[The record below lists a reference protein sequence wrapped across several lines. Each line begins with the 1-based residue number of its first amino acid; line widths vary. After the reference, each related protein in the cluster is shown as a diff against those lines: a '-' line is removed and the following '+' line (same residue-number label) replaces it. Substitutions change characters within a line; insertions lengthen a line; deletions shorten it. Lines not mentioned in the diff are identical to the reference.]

1 MKKLFSIL
9 LCALMIASLAIVA
22 SGAADGN
29 GYIKC
34 MIEDAELIDDD
45 TTQDQGGS
53 GNPIQIVD
61 GYGCGYSSLNDI
73 VAFHDIDFGDFGA
86 SSIQILFSYG
96 HDDDSKTTLD
106 IKLDDPDSAAIA
118 KFEIG
123 FTGGWTADQAQ
134 WFEAACAIPAGIHSV
149 YIQFTNEKSGS
160 FTQVAFKEA
169 APTGY
174 ISLSIDKAELIDDDT
189 TQDQGGSGNPI
200 QIVDGYGCGY
210 SSKNDIVAYNDVDFG
225 ANGAQAM
232 DLLFGYGNNDGSVTT
247 LSFMLDDPSSAP
259 IATAEI
265 GFTGGW
271 EIANAG
277 WVRVPMTIPA
287 GVHTVYVQFT
297 SEKSGSI
304 SDIVFEEAPEAPAA
318 AVDTSASPDTVTTAP
333 ATFDAGV
340 LAALA
345 AIVSAAGFALSKKH

>member
-1 MKKLFSIL
+1 MKKLLAIL
-9 LCALMIASLAIVA
+9 LSALMIGSLAIIA
-22 SGAADGN
+22 NAAADGS

-61 GYGCGYSSLNDI
+61 GYGCGYSSKNDI
-73 VAFHDIDFGDFGA
+73 VAFNDIDFGDFGA

-96 HDDDSKTTLD
+96 NDDDSKTTLD
-106 IKLDDPDSAAIA
+106 IKLDDPDSAPIA
-118 KFEIG
+118 NFEIG
-123 FTGGWTADQAQ
+123 FTGGWTSDQAQ
-134 WFEAACAIPAGIHSV
+134 WFEAACTIPAGIHTV
-149 YIQFTNEKSGS
+149 YVQFTNEKSGS

-174 ISLSIDKAELIDDDT
+174 ISMSIEQAELIDDDT
-189 TQDQGGSGNPI
+189 TQDLGGSGNPI
-200 QIVDGYGCGY
+200 SIVDGYGCGY

-247 LSFMLDDPSSAP
+247 LAFMLDDPTSAP
-259 IATAEI
+259 IATADI

-271 EIANAG
+271 DIANAG

-287 GVHTVYVQFT
+287 GVHTLYVQFT
-297 SEKSGSI
+297 NEKSGSI
-304 SDIVFEEAPEAPAA
+304 SDVVFEEAPAA
-318 AVDTSASPDTVTTAP
+318 EVVVVDTVEAGTTTTAP

-340 LAALA
+340 IAAVA
-345 AIVSAAGFALSKKH
+345 AIVSAAGYAISKKH

>member
-1 MKKLFSIL
+1 MKKLLAIL
-9 LCALMIASLAIVA
+9 LSALMIGSLSVIANA
-22 SGAADGN
+22 AADGS

-34 MIEDAELIDDD
+34 MIEHAELIDDD

-61 GYGCGYSSLNDI
+61 GYGCGYSSKNDI

-86 SSIQILFSYG
+86 SSIQILFCYG
-96 HDDDSKTTLD
+96 NDDDSKTTLD
-106 IKLDDPDSAAIA
+106 IKLDDPDSAPIA
-118 KFEIG
+118 NFEIG
-123 FTGGWTADQAQ
+123 FTGGWTSDQAQ

-149 YIQFTNEKSGS
+149 YVQFTNEKSGS

-200 QIVDGYGCGY
+200 AIVDGYGCGY

-232 DLLFGYGNNDGSVTT
+232 DLLFGYGHNDGSVTT
-247 LSFMLDDPSSAP
+247 LAFMLDDPTSAP
-259 IATAEI
+259 IATADI

-287 GVHTVYVQFT
+287 GVHTLYVQFT
-297 SEKSGSI
+297 NDKSGSI
-304 SDIVFEEAPEAPAA
+304 SDVVFEEAPAAEVVVADTAA
-318 AVDTSASPDTVTTAP
+318 ADTTTTAP

-340 LAALA
+340 IAAVA
-345 AIVSAAGFALSKKH
+345 AIVSAAGYAISKKH

>member
-1 MKKLFSIL
+1 MKKLFSLL
-9 LCALMIASLAIVA
+9 LCALMITSLAILA
-22 SGAADGN
+22 NAAADGS

-45 TTQDQGGS
+45 TTQDLGGS
-53 GNPIQIVD
+53 GKPIQLVD
-61 GYGCGYSSLNDI
+61 GYGCGYSSKNDI
-73 VAFHDIDFGDFGA
+73 VAFNDIDFGDFGA

-96 HDDDSKTTLD
+96 NDDDSKTTLD
-106 IKLDDPDSAAIA
+106 VKLDDPDSAAIA
-118 KFEIG
+118 QFEIG
-123 FTGGWTADQAQ
+123 FTGGWTSEQAQ
-134 WFEAACAIPAGIHSV
+134 WFEADCAIPAGVHTV

-160 FTQVAFKEA
+160 FTQVAFREA

-174 ISLSIDKAELIDDDT
+174 IAMSIDQAELIDDDT
-189 TQDQGGSGNPI
+189 TQDLGGSGKPI
-200 QIVDGYGCGY
+200 AIVDGYGCGY

-247 LSFMLDDPSSAP
+247 LSFMLDDPTAAP

-271 EIANAG
+271 DIANAG

-297 SEKSGSI
+297 NEKSGSI
-304 SDIVFEEAPEAPAA
+304 SDIVFEEAPEAIAPAA
-318 AVDTSASPDTVTTAP
+318 ETNADTAAVTTAP
-333 ATFDAGV
+333 ATFDAGI
-340 LAALA
+340 LAAVA

>member
-34 MIEDAELIDDD
+34 MIED
-45 TTQDQGGS
+45 
-53 GNPIQIVD
+53 
-61 GYGCGYSSLNDI
+61 
-73 VAFHDIDFGDFGA
+73 
-86 SSIQILFSYG
+86 
-96 HDDDSKTTLD
+96 
-106 IKLDDPDSAAIA
+106 
-118 KFEIG
+118 
-123 FTGGWTADQAQ
+123 
-134 WFEAACAIPAGIHSV
+134 
-149 YIQFTNEKSGS
+149 
-160 FTQVAFKEA
+160 
-169 APTGY
+169 
-174 ISLSIDKAELIDDDT
+174 AELIDDDT

-318 AVDTSASPDTVTTAP
+318 AADTSASPDTATTAP